1 MLPTLDHAPWLMMM
15 VSGEK
20 SKIPKVGDDG
30 EDFSCV
36 GWSMGRKKGAL

>member
-15 VSGEK
+15 VYGEK

-36 GWSMGRKKGAL
+36 GRSMGRKKGAL